1 LVSGQYTT
9 LSKGIGALEEEL
21 DEISLFKMSLK
32 NEINSEKKM
41 ISDIQ
46 AIVLKYK
53 KLLTQKSREK
63 EKLS

>member
-1 LVSGQYTT
+1 MVSGQHTI
-9 LSKGIGALEEEL
+9 LSKGLGTLEEDL

-32 NEINSEKKM
+32 NEINCEKKM

>member
-1 LVSGQYTT
+1 MVSGQHAT
-9 LSKGIGALEEEL
+9 LSKGLGTLEEDL

-41 ISDIQ
+41 ISNIQ

>member
-1 LVSGQYTT
+1 MVSGQHAT
-9 LSKGIGALEEEL
+9 LSKGLRALEEDL

-53 KLLTQKSREK
+53 KLLTQKSRE
-63 EKLS
+63 

>member
-1 LVSGQYTT
+1 MVSGQHAT
-9 LSKGIGALEEEL
+9 LSKGLGILEEDL

-53 KLLTQKSREK
+53 KLLT
-63 EKLS
+63 

>member
-1 LVSGQYTT
+1 MVSGQHAT
-9 LSKGIGALEEEL
+9 LNKGLGTLEEDL

>member
-1 LVSGQYTT
+1 MVSGQHTT

>member
-1 LVSGQYTT
+1 MVSGQHTT
-9 LSKGIGALEEEL
+9 LSKGLGTLEEDL